1 MNPVSCVDRTN
12 DFMSQLNRFNAG
24 GVNQNQAAQNQ
35 PVAATSSTYSPQM
48 IQFNAV
54 SVGIGEQIHATSSK
68 VKELGDLSRGK
79 GIFNDKTSQIQYLQN
94 ATKADIDDIS
104 RRITELESLAHQSGS
119 GHLQSHCHTLVN
131 SLKTR
136 VMSLTND
143 FKNVLELRTRTLEQQ
158 QKRANIYRPQAA
170 KIGNV
175 FNATS
180 SSYNAASSS
189 YGGGDEMSD
198 MLDPESQQMTA
209 QSVEHTNARGQ
220 AIKKVNTMIADIATM
235 FQKMTA
241 MVAEQ
246 HEQLERIDGNINVS
260 IDNVDKGQKHLLK
273 YFNSMSNNRW
283 LIIKVFAILI
293 AFIVFFILFLA

>member
-1 MNPVSCVDRTN
+1 MNPVVSCVDRTS
-12 DFMSQLNRFNAG
+12 DFTSQLNRFNAG
-24 GVNQNQAAQNQ
+24 GANQAAGNQ
-35 PVAATSSTYSPQM
+35 AVAATSSTYSPQM

-104 RRITELESLAHQSGS
+104 RRITDLESLAHQSGS

-158 QKRANIYRPQAA
+158 QKRANIYRPQAP

-175 FNATS
+175 FS
-180 SSYNAASSS
+180 GSP
-189 YGGGDEMSD
+189 EMMGSD
-198 MLDPESQQMTA
+198 MMDPESQQMEA
-209 QSVEHTNARGQ
+209 QAVEHTNARGQ
-220 AIKKVNTMIADIATM
+220 AIKKVNAMIADIATM

-246 HEQLERIDGNINVS
+246 HEQLERIDGNIDTS
-260 IDNVDKGQKHLLK
+260 IDNVDKGQKHLLQ
-273 YFNSMSNNRW
+273 YFQSMSNNRW